1 MSGAA
6 GEAATGAADGAA
18 TAGAPPRGG
27 AAGKAAMSGG
37 ASAPPPTASPASAS
51 PSSPPAPAL
60 TTTVA
65 ALPLGT
71 LAKRTAVVLAVA
83 VCFAA
88 GLWFVLAVRQII
100 LWLVIA
106 AVLAMALEPLV
117 AWLTRH
123 RVRRGPAT
131 ILVCLVGI
139 VVLVGAVVVLAVPLV
154 NQARQLINDLP
165 TYVHDLTKPG
175 SPFASVETR
184 FHVVEKL
191 KELAPKGLTLIVGAG
206 TPALHALRTTFTVI
220 AAIVSIMTMTVLL
233 LIEGP
238 RTWDWA
244 LSLMAAERRP
254 VAQDLG
260 SHLLGSVGGYVR
272 GNLFI
277 SLIAGVAAYIAMLI
291 LGVPFALPLAVTV
304 AVLDLIPLVG
314 ATLGAIICV
323 IVAGAAG
330 GWLVALIL
338 AVYFIVYQQV
348 ENNLIQTTVYSRTV
362 ALSPLAVLVASLCG
376 AAVAGIVG
384 VLLAIPVAAT
394 VVVALVE
401 LRALRTGKVPEGAEE
416 IFDRI
421 DEGEPPV
428 VTG

>member
-1 MSGAA
+1 MTQGGRSDSTEDAHGPAPK
-6 GEAATGAADGAA
+6 GD
-18 TAGAPPRGG
+18 TAP
-27 AAGKAAMSGG
+27 
-37 ASAPPPTASPASAS
+37 SAPS
-51 PSSPPAPAL
+51 PSPPSATLTAPL
-60 TTTVA
+60 A
-65 ALPLGT
+65 ALPLGA
-71 LAKRTAVVLAVA
+71 LAKRTAVVLSVA
-83 VCFAA
+83 VLFAA
-88 GLWFVLAVRQII
+88 GLWFVLQVRQII

-123 RVRRGPAT
+123 HVKRGPAT
-131 ILVCLVGI
+131 ILVCLVA
-139 VVLVGAVVVLAVPLV
+139 VLVIAGAVALLAVPLV

-175 SPFASVETR
+175 SPFAGVETR

-191 KELAPKGLTLIVGAG
+191 KAFAPKGLTLIVGAG

-238 RTWDWA
+238 RTWDWI
-244 LSLMAAERRP
+244 LSLVAAERRP

-260 SHLLGSVGGYVR
+260 EHLLASVGGYVR

-291 LGVPFALPLAVTV
+291 LSVPFALPLAVAV
-304 AVLDLIPLVG
+304 ALLDLIPLVG

-330 GWLVALIL
+330 GWLAALIL
-338 AVYFIVYQQV
+338 AAYFIVYQQV

-394 VVVALVE
+394 VVVAVVE
-401 LRALRTGKVPEGAEE
+401 VQALRTGTMPAAAQEVL
-416 IFDRI
+416 DRI
-421 DEGEPPV
+421 DEGEPPAV
-428 VTG
+428 IS

>member
-1 MSGAA
+1 MTQSGRSDSSDDTN
-6 GEAATGAADGAA
+6 AAT
-18 TAGAPPRGG
+18 
-27 AAGKAAMSGG
+27 
-37 ASAPPPTASPASAS
+37 
-51 PSSPPAPAL
+51 PAPAL
-60 TTTVA
+60 NATLA
-65 ALPLGT
+65 GAPLGEV
-71 LAKRTAVVLAVA
+71 AKRTAVVLAVV

-88 GLWFVLAVRQII
+88 GVWFFLEVRQII
-100 LWLVIA
+100 LWLVVA
-106 AVLAMALEPLV
+106 AVLAMALEPVV

-139 VVLVGAVVVLAVPLV
+139 VILAGAVALLAVPLV

-165 TYVHDLTKPG
+165 GYVHDLTKAG
-175 SPFASVETR
+175 SPFAGIETR

-191 KELAPKGLTLIVGAG
+191 KELAPKGLTLILGAG

-220 AAIVSIMTMTVLL
+220 AAIVSILTMTVLL

-238 RTWDWA
+238 RTWDWI

-254 VAQDLG
+254 VAHDLG
-260 SHLLGSVGGYVR
+260 SHLLASVGGYVR

-277 SLIAGVAAYIAMLI
+277 SLIAGVAAYIAMVI

-304 AVLDLIPLVG
+304 ALLDLIPLVG

-330 GWLVALIL
+330 GWLAALIL

-394 VVVALVE
+394 VVVALAE
-401 LRALRTGKVPEGAEE
+401 LRALRTGKVPEAAEE

-421 DEGEPPV
+421 DEDEPPV
-428 VTG
+428 AAG

>member
-1 MSGAA
+1 MTRGSRSDS
-6 GEAATGAADGAA
+6 ADDA
-18 TAGAPPRGG
+18 GG
-27 AAGKAAMSGG
+27 AAG
-37 ASAPPPTASPASAS
+37 ASPTASPPSAS
-51 PSSPPAPAL
+51 PSPPPAPAL
-60 TTTVA
+60 AATVA
-65 ALPLGT
+65 ALPLGA

-123 RVRRGPAT
+123 HVRRGPAT
-131 ILVCLVGI
+131 ILVCLVG
-139 VVLVGAVVVLAVPLV
+139 VAMLAGAVALLAVPLV

-165 TYVHDLTKPG
+165 NYVNDLTKPG

-191 KELAPKGLTLIVGAG
+191 KEFAPKGLTLIVGAG

-238 RTWDWA
+238 RTWDWV

-323 IVAGAAG
+323 IVGGAAG
-330 GWLVALIL
+330 GWVAALIL
-338 AVYFIVYQQV
+338 AAYFIVYQQV

-394 VVVALVE
+394 VVVALIE

>member
-1 MSGAA
+1 MS
-6 GEAATGAADGAA
+6 
-18 TAGAPPRGG
+18 
-27 AAGKAAMSGG
+27 
-37 ASAPPPTASPASAS
+37 
-51 PSSPPAPAL
+51 
-60 TTTVA
+60 V
-65 ALPLGT
+65 
-71 LAKRTAVVLAVA
+71 VVL
-83 VCFAA
+83 FAA
-88 GLWFVLAVRQII
+88 GLWFVLEVRQII

-117 AWLTRH
+117 GWLTRH
-123 RVRRGPAT
+123 HVRRGPAT

-139 VVLVGAVVVLAVPLV
+139 LVVAGAVALLAVPLV

-165 TYVHDLTKPG
+165 GYINDLTRPG

-191 KELAPKGLTLIVGAG
+191 KEIAPKGLTLIVGAG

-220 AAIVSIMTMTVLL
+220 AAIVSILTMTVLL

-238 RTWDWA
+238 RTWDWI
-244 LSLMAAERRP
+244 LSLVAVERRP
-254 VAQDLG
+254 VADDLG
-260 SHLLGSVGGYVR
+260 EHLLASVGGYVR
-272 GNLFI
+272 GNLLI

-291 LGVPFALPLAVTV
+291 LGVPFALPLAVAV

-314 ATLGAIICV
+314 ATLGAIVCV

-330 GWLVALIL
+330 GWLAALIL
-338 AVYFIVYQQV
+338 AIYFIVYQQV

-362 ALSPLAVLVASLCG
+362 ALSPLAVLLASLCG

-401 LRALRTGKVPEGAEE
+401 VRTLRTGKVPAAAEE
-416 IFDRI
+416 ILDRL
-421 DEGEPPV
+421 DTDEPPV
-428 VTG
+428 AAG